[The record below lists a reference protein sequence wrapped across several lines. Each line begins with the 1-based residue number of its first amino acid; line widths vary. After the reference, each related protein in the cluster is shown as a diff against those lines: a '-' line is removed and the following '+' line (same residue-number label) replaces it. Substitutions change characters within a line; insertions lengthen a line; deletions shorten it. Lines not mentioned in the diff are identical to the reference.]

1 MLANSHALN
10 ICLDN
15 ANQSCP
21 ESSPEQDDEAMQ
33 LSDSDTDTED
43 DYMLEDDI
51 MDLSDDI
58 MDLSDDSKEDEDIGE
73 DDEDEI
79 FHSVKRYSSNIL
91 CKVVCDL
98 FRICL

>member
-21 ESSPEQDDEAMQ
+21 ESSLEQDDEAMQ
-33 LSDSDTDTED
+33 LSDSDTDTDD

-51 MDLSDDI
+51 MDLSDD
-58 MDLSDDSKEDEDIGE
+58 SEEDEDIGE